1 MESNMME
8 QMKKIIEEKRQ
19 KSAEQGYSR
28 SGASKQIKGKSKGTQ
43 KAKRTKKSGGLFDKQ
58 KI

>member
-43 KAKRTKKSGGLFDKQ
+43 KAKRTKKSGGLFDK
-58 KI
+58 